1 MAASLLSFVVR
12 GLRIF
17 SSSHASLPGC
27 RRILTRPPF
36 RPVPGADSNVES
48 DAESEEDEER
58 AIESAL
64 KRRQKA
70 ILLKRMKRQ
79 LEPPGPPERRL
90 TWNAIEQIKYLRQEF
105 PEEWTLQRLAVGFN
119 VSTDVIKKV
128 LKSKFVPPEV
138 RKMKQ
143 DASVS
148 KLLGQISTGSR
159 IDHLQLRS
167 PAKDSAQQLLPF
179 GGDESR
185 LLVSQSSQ
193 VLPPPK
199 TSDSSLVTLRSG
211 SPQNN
216 VPKSLVRK
224 QESQNAMPGVISAV
238 SEVSLATS
246 GMVEPAQSA
255 PVEPDQVVLNEKWDG
270 EVLSDHQLEDLANSG
285 LQNSMKVE
293 QKGREFFDSNGNFLY
308 RI

>member
-58 AIESAL
+58 AIE
-64 KRRQKA
+64 R
-70 ILLKRMKRQ
+70 
-79 LEPPGPPERRL
+79 
-90 TWNAIEQIKYLRQEF
+90 YLRQEF